1 MNPLSWI
8 LLAFPVYLLIKGRIP
23 DYINL
28 AKSGE
33 SK

>member
-1 MNPLSWI
+1 MNALSWV

-28 AKSGE
+28 TKTAAA
-33 SK
+33 